1 VLAEVCELSI
11 GNLSSVVA
19 MAVVTTKRNQIQLH
33 LSKAAFIT
41 IRPHKVGSYFLVL
54 FASYGWQL

>member
-1 VLAEVCELSI
+1 MLAEVCELPI
-11 GNLSSVVA
+11 GNLSSVV
-19 MAVVTTKRNQIQLH
+19 MAVETTKRNQTQLH
-33 LSKAAFIT
+33 LSKAASIT

>member
-19 MAVVTTKRNQIQLH
+19 MAVETTKRNQTQLH
-33 LSKAAFIT
+33 LSKAASIT